1 MIPEEIVNIPL
12 PTFGDEKIET
22 SVAEEE
28 VTTAPLE
35 APVENAETESVV
47 PLPAVQVEEDNM
59 PEIEKEFRAIV
70 QELID
75 AGLDP
80 SDMMTDAR
88 MEDINERALAQN
100 FETWPVF
107 MQMVS

>member
-1 MIPEEIVNIPL
+1 
-12 PTFGDEKIET
+12 
-22 SVAEEE
+22 
-28 VTTAPLE
+28 
-35 APVENAETESVV
+35 VV

-100 FETWPVF
+100 FETWPIF